1 MVVNKETI
9 RKNFSRYAQ
18 HYDDYCTIQHL
29 CAFRLVDELR
39 ADSFSDILDIGCGT
53 GNYTSLLRKRFP
65 KAMITALDISR
76 EMIDIARS
84 KLGTDSI
91 DFIMAD
97 AEEIDLR
104 KSFDLISS
112 NATFQWFDDMVESL
126 AKYKKLLNEDGLISF
141 SAFGP
146 LTFFE
151 LNISLQELFK
161 EETAISSLGF
171 VEKETLEEG
180 LKPLFSEVEVEEEL
194 YKERY
199 GSLGELLKK
208 IKYSGVRG
216 GGLGR
221 SGFWTQEK
229 LNRLE
234 DIYKNNFGEIIAT
247 HQVFFCRGVR

>member
-9 RKNFSRYAQ
+9 KKNFSRYAQ

-29 CAFRLVDELR
+29 CAFRLVDKLH
-39 ADSFSDILDIGCGT
+39 SNGFNDILDIGCGT
-53 GNYTSLLRKRFP
+53 GNYTSLLKKAFP
-65 KAMITALDISR
+65 GARITALDISK

-91 DFIMAD
+91 DFVVAD

-104 KSFDLISS
+104 ERFDLISS
-112 NATFQWFDDMVESL
+112 NATFQWFDDMGGSL
-126 AKYKKLLNEDGLISF
+126 AKYKKLLNKGGFISF
-141 SAFGP
+141 SLFGP

-151 LNISLQELFK
+151 LNISLRELFE
-161 EETAISSLGF
+161 EETAISSSGF
-171 VEKETLEEG
+171 VEKEILEEV

-199 GSLGELLKK
+199 GSLDELLKK

-229 LNRLE
+229 LDRLE

-247 HQVFFCRGVR
+247 HQVFFCKGVR